1 MCAFTDFS
9 FQDSNDVKRASEATK
24 LGSPDITGDTSQEI
38 QLSEHPVSR
47 TRSKDRQL
55 EEARETTVCWGVFFV
70 LFCFI

>member
-1 MCAFTDFS
+1 MCAFIDFS
-9 FQDSNDVKRASEATK
+9 FQDSNDVKLASEATK

-38 QLSEHPVSR
+38 QLSERPVSR